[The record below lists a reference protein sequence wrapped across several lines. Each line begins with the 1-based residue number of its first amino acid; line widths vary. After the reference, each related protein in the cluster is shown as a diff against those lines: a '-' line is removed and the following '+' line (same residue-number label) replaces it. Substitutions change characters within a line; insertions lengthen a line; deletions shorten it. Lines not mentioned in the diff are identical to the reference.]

1 MSDPQINGE
10 NQGPAAAGGTAG
22 ANELLVSVPPAADY
36 ASPERD
42 DRQVKIFCYNC
53 QQKLDVTGLQ
63 PFAHLSCPSC
73 GTDLI
78 IPMWFDNYLLEEP
91 CGRGGMASVYRA
103 LDVALD
109 REVAVKVLD
118 PDGPSGMDSFLNE
131 ARTAATINH
140 SGVIPIYT
148 CGVFRKQAY
157 MVMQFM
163 SGGSLEQKMAL
174 AKGEPLPVNDVIQW
188 IHDVAE
194 GLEYAARHGII
205 HHDVKPGNMMLDAD
219 GNAKVGDFGLARKQ
233 QTVDAEKDSYGSP
246 LYISPEKVST
256 GQEDSTGDIYSLGAS
271 FYHLLTGTPPFR
283 HENLEELLWM
293 RVKQNPVPPIQLRA
307 DIPQQISL
315 LIMRM
320 MNHSP
325 ELRPGYEEIIRNL
338 NGTLHHNTDTASLTL
353 SKNMPLPKSAD
364 GMVHANTTSSVRIKS
379 PSVLLKRRRSSI
391 SLTPPD
397 PRAAKPENGSPDEPG
412 QPEPPPPA
420 KNQSARKFNPLLL
433 VLILLAVLTAVFI
446 VFSSIQ
452 LIRAN
457 QFSPET
463 VRTVTGSE
471 K

>member
-1 MSDPQINGE
+1 MSEPQIKDE
-10 NQGPAAAGGTAG
+10 TQGPQAAGETAG
-22 ANELLVSVPPAADY
+22 ANELQVSVPPAADY

-63 PFAHLSCPSC
+63 PFAHLPCPSC

-103 LDVALD
+103 LDIALD

-118 PDGPSGMDSFLNE
+118 PDSPCSMDSFLNE

-163 SGGSLEQKMAL
+163 SGGSLEQKMAF
-174 AKGEPLPVNDVIQW
+174 AKGTPLPVNDVIQW
-188 IHDVAE
+188 IHDIAE

-233 QTVDAEKDSYGSP
+233 QTVAVEKDSYGSP

-256 GQEDSTGDIYSLGAS
+256 GQEESPGDIYSLGAS
-271 FYHLLTGTPPFR
+271 FYHLLTSTPPFR

-307 DIPQQISL
+307 DIPQPISI

-325 ELRPGYEEIIRNL
+325 ELRPGYEEIIRDL
-338 NGTLHHNTDTASLTL
+338 NGVLHQNTDTTSLTL
-353 SKNMPLPKSAD
+353 SKNMPLPKNAD
-364 GMVHANTTSSVRIKS
+364 GMVQTNTTSSVRIKS

-391 SLTPPD
+391 SLAPPD
-397 PRAAKPENGSPDEPG
+397 PRMPKLVNAAPDAPA
-412 QPEPPPPA
+412 QPEPIPLA
-420 KNQSARKFNPLLL
+420 KVQPGRKFKPGLLI
-433 VLILLAVLTAVFI
+433 LILLAALMVVFI